1 MSVYLHMNMTI
12 HTCVLDRESVCECEY
27 KCVCVYIMK
36 LKGEH
41 YRQDE
46 IIRLRNRVMDIVHP
60 EKRSSD
66 YWEEMKDGRRSEKIR
81 RGRRKN
87 Q

>member
-1 MSVYLHMNMTI
+1 MNMTI

-41 YRQDE
+41 NDQHNELCDE
-46 IIRLRNRVMDIVHP
+46 FTRENCP
-60 EKRSSD
+60 A
-66 YWEEMKDGRRSEKIR
+66 YPPG
-81 RGRRKN
+81 
-87 Q
+87 

>member
-1 MSVYLHMNMTI
+1 
-12 HTCVLDRESVCECEY
+12 
-27 KCVCVYIMK
+27 MK